1 MADRGDEEEWTS
13 FLWKYLG
20 LQVKK
25 LGLESPCFWTL
36 RISWKLWTDSSEKY
50 IYTWYFAWVSWCSWV
65 PFRQVKYIVCL
76 KLHSPLISSTIVA
89 GELKILSFSD
99 FFVVGVAC
107 DLDLIIVIQVSVT
120 VGASGNIFLKGS
132 SLAATL
138 HQFFA
143 LCIFAL
149 LSASQECR
157 QNSWRNSSYHTF
169 VMIKAME
176 QRQLSKKTEGTGD
189 VLDSSATTG
198 WFTLGP
204 LIKWDSTLS
213 CLIHWSRIFCYSE
226 SSPNWWYWLINI
238 STCYVPVQFKHFIY

>member
-1 MADRGDEEEWTS
+1 MDILFVKILRPSSQETRAWKPLFLDSKNLMKAVDWLFRKIYIHLIFCMS
-13 FLWKYLG
+13 FLVFMGTLQASEIYYLSQTAFSFDFLHHSG
-20 LQVKK
+20 WRTKNSFFLWF
-25 LGLESPCFWTL
+25 LC
-36 RISWKLWTDSSEKY
+36 SWGSMWPGSDHCDSSQCHCGGFGK
-50 IYTWYFAWVSWCSWV
+50 
-65 PFRQVKYIVCL
+65 
-76 KLHSPLISSTIVA
+76 H
-89 GELKILSFSD
+89 
-99 FFVVGVAC
+99 
-107 DLDLIIVIQVSVT
+107 
-120 VGASGNIFLKGS
+120 FLNGS
-132 SLAATL
+132 SLAGTL